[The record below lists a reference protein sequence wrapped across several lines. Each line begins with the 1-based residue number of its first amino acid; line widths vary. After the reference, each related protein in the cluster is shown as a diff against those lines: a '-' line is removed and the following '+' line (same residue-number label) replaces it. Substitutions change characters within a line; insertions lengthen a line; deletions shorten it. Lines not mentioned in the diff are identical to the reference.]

1 MLASGATNIHPMD
14 IAQRSTMCAEEINVL
29 DEPSAEEFVLKLLR
43 ERGPM
48 STMEI
53 EKSARKEHKK
63 CPDQTVLFLAKM
75 KKKGL
80 IMGEASIQKRGWLW
94 WVP

>member
-1 MLASGATNIHPMD
+1 MPP
-14 IAQRSTMCAEEINVL
+14 EEINVL
-29 DEPSAEEFVLKLLR
+29 DERSAEEFVLKLLR
-43 ERGPM
+43 GRGPM

-80 IMGEASIQKRGWLW
+80 IMGEASIAKRGWLW

>member
-1 MLASGATNIHPMD
+1 MSAPSASGLDVMD
-14 IAQRSTMCAEEINVL
+14 VS
-29 DEPSAEEFVLKLLR
+29 SAEGFVIELLR
-43 ERGPM
+43 ARGPL

-63 CPDQTVLFLAKM
+63 CPDQTVLFLTKM

-80 IMGEASIQKRGWLW
+80 IKGEASIEKRGWVW

>member
-1 MLASGATNIHPMD
+1 
-14 IAQRSTMCAEEINVL
+14 MCAEEINVL
-29 DEPSAEEFVLKLLR
+29 DERSAEEFVLKLLR

-53 EKSARKEHKK
+53 EKSARREHKK

-80 IMGEASIQKRGWLW
+80 IKGEASIQKRGWLW